1 MSESREQVGV
11 RELRQNLS
19 RYLERVR
26 AGEAFEVTERNR
38 PVAVLAPLAGETTA
52 TGRLV
57 AAGRGT
63 APTRD
68 LLDVESLP
76 VESLPEEL

>member
-1 MSESREQVGV
+1 MSGSREQVGV

-19 RYLERVR
+19 KYLERVR

-57 AAGRGT
+57 AAGRAT
-63 APTRD
+63 APTSD
-68 LLDVESLP
+68 LLGVEPLS
-76 VESLPEEL
+76 EEPLSEEP